1 MKRHG
6 SVEVAALVS
15 RKSSSAMVAGKRKNN
30 IWGTIIQEDSLNTD
44 LLGVGVG
51 RYPNLKSRLRSH

>member
-1 MKRHG
+1 
-6 SVEVAALVS
+6 
-15 RKSSSAMVAGKRKNN
+15 MVAGKRKNN

-51 RYPNLKSRLRSH
+51 RYPNL